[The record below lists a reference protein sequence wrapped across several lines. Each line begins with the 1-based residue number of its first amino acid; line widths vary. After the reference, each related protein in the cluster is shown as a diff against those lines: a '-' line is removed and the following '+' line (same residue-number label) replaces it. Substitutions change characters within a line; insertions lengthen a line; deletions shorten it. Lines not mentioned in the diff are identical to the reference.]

1 MIYILTDWVIGVAFL
16 EMNGTPIFA
25 ELRERLAERILFL
38 DGAMGTMVQRHELEE
53 VDFRGERFANHPS
66 DLKGNNDLLSLTRPD
81 IIRGIHTQFLEA
93 GCDIIET
100 NTFSATRIGMADYG
114 MEELSREL
122 NVASA
127 QLAREAVEAMQAK
140 DASRRCFVA
149 GAIGPTN
156 RTASISPDVNDPGFR
171 AVTFDDLV
179 AVYREQTEALME
191 GGVDILLPETTF
203 DTLNLKA
210 ALFAIEEVFLDRGER
225 LPVMV
230 SVTITDASGRTLSG
244 QTTEAFWNSIAHA
257 KPFTVG
263 INCALGAKEMAPYI
277 RELSRI
283 ADTFVHCYP
292 NAGLPNPLADTGYDE
307 RPIDTAG
314 ALRDLAD
321 QGLLNVAGGCCGTT
335 PDHLRAIIEQLK
347 DVKPRVS
354 QVLSASLRLSG
365 LEPQTIGDRTG
376 QLAMVG
382 ERTNVMGSPKFK
394 KLIKEGEF
402 EAALALARQQVENGA
417 NVIDIC
423 FDEGLLDAEA
433 CMRKFLNLLASDP
446 DISRVPIM
454 VDSSKWSVL
463 EEGLKCLQGKGIVNS
478 ISLKG
483 GEEEF
488 LRQAAL
494 CQRYG
499 AAAVVMA
506 FDEKGQAATVED
518 KVAIA
523 ERAYKLLTEQLDFSP
538 TDIIF
543 DLNILT
549 VATGM
554 EEHNDYAVNF
564 IEAVRQVKA
573 RCPGARTS
581 GGVSNISFSFRGN
594 NVVREAMHSAFLY
607 HAVDAGLD
615 MGIVNAGMLEVYEQ
629 IDKDLLEHVEDVL
642 LNRRPDATDRLIDY
656 AEQFKGVK
664 KEKAAADQK
673 WREEDVAARLSHA
686 LVNGIT
692 EFIEQDTEEARAA
705 AARPLEVIEGPL
717 MDGMKVVGELFG
729 AGKMFLPQVVKSA
742 RVMKKAVAYLTPF
755 MEAEK
760 ADGDDTGA
768 GTFVIATVKGD
779 VHDIGK
785 NIVGVVLGCNGYKV
799 VDLGVMVDCDT
810 ILKAAE
816 EHNADVI
823 GLSGLITPSLDEMI
837 FNAKEMQRRGLS
849 TPLLIGGATTSKAH
863 TAIKIAPS
871 YDGVICHVLD
881 ASLVVGVCNDLLSES
896 RRDDFRLELESE
908 HERLR
913 EKYASGDDGRKQ
925 IVPLAVARAA
935 APPNNWETEEIL
947 TPEILGLQHYESIP
961 LDLLATYIDW
971 SPFFWAWQLHGVYPT
986 IFNKPQEGKEAKKLF
1001 ADGQKLLEDII
1012 VNRRCTARAVAGF
1025 WQANSVGD
1033 DVELYAD
1040 DSRKEQLATFHFLR
1054 QQRQK
1059 KEGQVC
1065 KSLAD
1070 YIAPRVSG
1078 RIDYFG
1084 GFVVTMGQEIEDY
1097 AATFRES
1104 GDDYSAI
1111 IVQALGDRLAEA
1123 CAEYLHKLM
1132 RDQSGAGDEEGF
1144 LADTKLDEEQNR
1156 FLVREKYRGIRP
1168 AAGYPS
1174 CPDHSEKVALWNLLN
1189 AKELTGTT
1197 LTTSYAM
1204 KPPSSVSGFY
1214 LNHAEAKYF
1223 NLGLIGED
1231 QVADYAAR
1239 KKISQ
1244 TEAEKWLRPY
1254 LGYDE
1259 E

>member
-1 MIYILTDWVIGVAFL
+1 MKTSPIIG
-16 EMNGTPIFA
+16 
-25 ELRERLAERILFL
+25 ELREQLAERILFL

-53 VDFRGERFANHPS
+53 DDFRGERFADHS
-66 DLKGNNDLLSLTRPD
+66 CDLKGNNDLLSLTQPE
-81 IIRGIHTQFLEA
+81 IIRGIHTRFLEA

-100 NTFSATRIGMADYG
+100 NTFSATRIGMADYA
-114 MEELSREL
+114 MEDIAREL

-127 QLAREAVEAMQAK
+127 RLAREAVEAVMVK
-140 DASRRCFVA
+140 DASRHCYVA

-179 AVYREQTEALME
+179 TVYREQADALIE

-210 ALFAIEEVFLDRGER
+210 ALFAIEEVFLNRGER

-263 INCALGAKEMAPYI
+263 INCALGANEMAPYI

-292 NAGLPNPLADTGYDE
+292 NAGLPNPLSETGYDE
-307 RPIDTAG
+307 RPVDTAA

-321 QGLLNVAGGCCGTT
+321 QGLLNIAGGCCGTT
-335 PDHLRAIIEQLK
+335 PEHLKAIIETLAA
-347 DVKPRVS
+347 VKPRVP
-354 QVLSASLRLSG
+354 QKLPASLRLSG
-365 LEPQTIGDRTG
+365 LEPQTIGDQSG

-382 ERTNVMGSPKFK
+382 ERTNVMGSPRFK
-394 KLIKEGEF
+394 KLIKEGDF

-433 CMRKFLNLLASDP
+433 CMRKFLNLLAADP

-488 LRQAAL
+488 LQQGAL
-494 CQRYG
+494 CRRYG

-506 FDEKGQAATVED
+506 FDEKGQAATIED

-523 ERAYKLLTEQLDFSP
+523 ERAYKLLTETLEFP
-538 TDIIF
+538 PEDIIF

-564 IEAVRQVKA
+564 IEAVRLVKE

-607 HAVDAGLD
+607 HAVEAGLD

-629 IDKDLLEHVEDVL
+629 IDKELLEYVEDVL

-673 WREEDVAARLSHA
+673 WRDEDVAARLSHA

-692 EFIEQDTEEARAA
+692 EFIEEDTEEARAA
-705 AARPLEVIEGPL
+705 AVRPLEVIEGPL
-717 MDGMKVVGELFG
+717 MDGMKVVGKLFG

-755 MEAEK
+755 MEEQK
-760 ADGDDTGA
+760 TDVDGA
-768 GTFVIATVKGD
+768 AVGTVVMATVKGD

-810 ILKAAE
+810 ILKTAE
-816 EHNADVI
+816 ENNADII

-837 FNAKEMQRRGLS
+837 FNAKEMQRRKLA
-849 TPLLIGGATTSKAH
+849 TPLLIGGATTSKMH
-863 TAIKIAPS
+863 TAVKIAPHYEGPTS
-871 YDGVICHVLD
+871 HVLD
-881 ASLVVGVCNDLLSES
+881 ASLVVGVCNDLLSDT
-896 RRDDFRLELESE
+896 RRSAFIEELGRE

-913 EKYASGDDGRKQ
+913 DKFSERDDGRKH
-925 IVPLAVARAA
+925 IVPLDQARAA
-935 APPNNWETEEIL
+935 APPTDWDTVEIRR
-947 TPEILGLQHYESIP
+947 PDNLGLQHFETIP
-961 LDLLATYIDW
+961 LDILATYVDW
-971 SPFFWAWQLHGVYPT
+971 SPFFWAWQLHGIYPT
-986 IFNKPQEGKEAKKLF
+986 IFSKPDEGKEARKLF
-1001 ADGQKLLEDII
+1001 DDGQRLLEDI
-1012 VNRRCTARAVAGF
+1012 VVHQRFRARAVGGF
-1025 WQANSVGD
+1025 WPAHSVGD
-1033 DVELYAD
+1033 DVEVFAD
-1040 DSRKEQLATFHFLR
+1040 EARTKPLATFHFLR

-1059 KEGQVC
+1059 KAGQVC
-1065 KSLAD
+1065 RCLSD
-1070 YIAPRVSG
+1070 YVVPKGCSRL
-1078 RIDYFG
+1078 DFFG
-1084 GFVVTMGQEIEDY
+1084 GFVVTMGHEVESY
-1097 AATFRES
+1097 ATTFREQ

-1111 IVQALGDRLAEA
+1111 VIQALGDRLAEA
-1123 CAEYLHKLM
+1123 AAEYLHKIM
-1132 RDQSGAGDEEGF
+1132 RDQCGIGREEGF
-1144 LADTKLDEEQNR
+1144 AADTAIDEEQAKY
-1156 FLVREKYRGIRP
+1156 LIREKYRGIRP

-1174 CPDHSEKVALWNLLN
+1174 CPDHSEKATLWKLLEAETRTN
-1189 AKELTGTT
+1189 AT
-1197 LTTSYAM
+1197 LTTSFAM
-1204 KPPSSVSGFY
+1204 NPPSTVSGFY
-1214 LNHAEAKYF
+1214 FNHPSAKYF
-1223 NLGLIGED
+1223 NMAKIGED
-1231 QVADYAAR
+1231 QVVDYAAR
-1239 KKISQ
+1239 KNISK

-1259 E
+1259 DE

>member
-1 MIYILTDWVIGVAFL
+1 MRTSQAI
-16 EMNGTPIFA
+16 E
-25 ELRERLAERILFL
+25 ELQEQLAERILFL
-38 DGAMGTMVQRHELEE
+38 DGALGTMVQAHALEE
-53 VDFRGERFANHPS
+53 ADFRGERFADHS
-66 DLKGNNDLLSLTRPD
+66 KDLKGNNDLLVLTKPE
-81 IIRGIHTQFLEA
+81 IIRGIHSEFLAA
-93 GCDIIET
+93 GSDIIET

-114 MEELSREL
+114 LEEIVREL
-122 NVASA
+122 NVAA
-127 QLAREAVEAMQAK
+127 ARIAREAVDAAMKQDPSHK
-140 DASRRCFVA
+140 RYVA

-171 AVTFDDLV
+171 AVSFDELV
-179 AVYREQTEALME
+179 EVYREQAEGLIE

-210 ALFAIEEVFLDRGER
+210 ALFAIEQVFQDIDER

-283 ADTFVHCYP
+283 ADTYVHCYP
-292 NAGLPNPLADTGYDE
+292 NAGLPNPLAETGYDE
-307 RPIDTAG
+307 RPIDTAE
-314 ALRDLAD
+314 ALRDLAE

-335 PDHLRAIIEQLK
+335 PEHLMAIIEALAE
-347 DVKPRVS
+347 VKPRMP
-354 QVLSASLRLSG
+354 QTRPASLRLSG
-365 LEPQTIGDRTG
+365 LEPQEIGDRTG

-382 ERTNVMGSPKFK
+382 ERTNVMGSPMFK
-394 KLIKEGEF
+394 KLIKEGAF
-402 EAALALARQQVENGA
+402 EAALSLARQQVENGA

-423 FDEGLLDAEA
+423 FDEGLLDAED
-433 CMRKFLNLLASDP
+433 CMRRFLNLLASDP

-494 CQRYG
+494 CRCYG

-506 FDEKGQAATVED
+506 FDEKGQAATIED

-523 ERAYKLLTEQLDFSP
+523 ERAYKLLTEKLHFP
-538 TDIIF
+538 PEDIIF

-564 IEAVRQVKA
+564 IEGVRQVKV

-607 HAVDAGLD
+607 HAVEAGLD

-629 IDKDLLEHVEDVL
+629 IDKELLEHVEDVL
-642 LNRRPDATDRLIDY
+642 LNRRPDATDRLVDY

-664 KEKAAADQK
+664 KERAVADLK

-692 EFIEQDTEEARAA
+692 EFIEEDTEEARTAA
-705 AARPLEVIEGPL
+705 TRPLEVIEGPL
-717 MDGMKVVGELFG
+717 MGGMKVVGELFG
-729 AGKMFLPQVVKSA
+729 SGKMFLPQVVKSA

-760 ADGDDTGA
+760 TAGEDTSA

-799 VDLGVMVDCDT
+799 VDLGVMVDCDK
-810 ILKAAE
+810 ILKTAE
-816 EHNADVI
+816 EQKADII

-837 FNAKEMQRRGLS
+837 FNAKEMQRRGLK

-863 TAIKIAPS
+863 TAIKIAPA
-871 YDGVICHVLD
+871 YDGPICHVLD
-881 ASLVVGVCNDLLSES
+881 ASLVVGVCNDLLSEN
-896 RRDDFRLELESE
+896 RREDFCGELEAE
-908 HERLR
+908 HARLQ
-913 EKYASGDDGRKQ
+913 EKFASGDDGRKD
-925 IVPLAVARAA
+925 IVSLETARASSPHYDWA
-935 APPNNWETEEIL
+935 NEKICK
-947 TPEILGLQHYESIP
+947 PEILGLQHFKSIP
-961 LDLLATYIDW
+961 LDVLATYIDW
-971 SPFFWAWQLHGVYPT
+971 SPFFWAWQLHGIYPT
-986 IFNKPQEGKEAKKLF
+986 IFNKPDEGKEAKKLF
-1001 ADGQKLLEDII
+1001 DDGQKMLKDII
-1012 VNRRCTARAVAGF
+1012 VNQRFTARAVAGF
-1025 WQANSVGD
+1025 WPANAIGE
-1033 DVELYAD
+1033 DVELYGD
-1040 DSRKEQLATFHFLR
+1040 ETRNELLAEFHFLR
-1054 QQRQK
+1054 QQRKK
-1059 KEGQVC
+1059 KEGQLC
-1065 KSLAD
+1065 RCLTD
-1070 YIAPRVSG
+1070 NIAPKDSG
-1078 RIDYFG
+1078 LIDYFG
-1084 GFVVTMGQEIEDY
+1084 GFVVTIGREVEDY
-1097 AATFRES
+1097 AATFRDAR
-1104 GDDYSAI
+1104 DDYSAI

-1123 CAEYLHKLM
+1123 SAEYLHKLI
-1132 RDQSGAGDEEGF
+1132 RDQSGIGKKEGF
-1144 LADTKLDEEQNR
+1144 GAETKINEEQAK
-1156 FLVREKYRGIRP
+1156 FLTREKYRGIRP
-1168 AAGYPS
+1168 ATGYPS
-1174 CPDHSEKVALWNLLN
+1174 CPDHSEKATLWRLLD
-1189 AKELTGTT
+1189 AEKKIGVT

-1204 KPPSSVSGFY
+1204 NPPSSVSGFY
-1214 LNHAEAKYF
+1214 LNHPDAKYF
-1223 NLGLIGED
+1223 NLGMIGKD
-1231 QVADYAAR
+1231 QVNDYAKR
-1239 KKISQ
+1239 KIIPLS
-1244 TEAEKWLRPY
+1244 EAEKWLRPH

-1259 E
+1259 N

>member
-1 MIYILTDWVIGVAFL
+1 VKNSPLIDK
-16 EMNGTPIFA
+16 
-25 ELRERLAERILFL
+25 LREQLTKRILFL

-53 VDFRGERFANHPS
+53 DDFRGDQFADHS
-66 DLKGNNDLLSLTRPD
+66 CDLKGNNDLLSLTQPE
-81 IIRGIHTQFLEA
+81 IIRGIHAQFLEA

-114 MEELSREL
+114 MEDIARDL

-127 QLAREAVEAMQAK
+127 RLAREAVKAVLAK
-140 DASRRCFVA
+140 DASRRCYVA

-156 RTASISPDVNDPGFR
+156 RTASISPDVNDPSFR

-179 AVYREQTEALME
+179 AVYREQTEALIE

-210 ALFAIEEVFLDRGER
+210 ALFAMEEVFVERGER

-292 NAGLPNPLADTGYDE
+292 NAGLPNPLSETGYDE
-307 RPIDTAG
+307 RPVDTAS

-321 QGLLNVAGGCCGTT
+321 QGLLNIAGGCCGTT
-335 PDHLRAIIEQLK
+335 PEHLKAIIETLAE
-347 DVKPRVS
+347 VKPRVPQPRKS
-354 QVLSASLRLSG
+354 SLRLSG
-365 LEPQTIGDRTG
+365 LEPQEIGDRTG

-394 KLIKEGEF
+394 KLIKDGDF

-433 CMRKFLNLLASDP
+433 CMRKFLNLLAADP

-478 ISLKG
+478 ISLKD

-494 CQRYG
+494 CRRYG
-499 AAAVVMA
+499 AAVVVMA
-506 FDEKGQAATVED
+506 FDEKGQAATIDD
-518 KVAIA
+518 KVAIG
-523 ERAYKLLTEQLDFSP
+523 ERVYKLLTEKLDFP
-538 TDIIF
+538 PEDIIF

-564 IEAVRQVKA
+564 IEGVRQVKN

-607 HAVDAGLD
+607 HAVEAGLD

-629 IDKDLLEHVEDVL
+629 IDKELLEHVEDVL
-642 LNRRPDATDRLIDY
+642 LNRRPDATDRLVDY

-664 KEKAAADQK
+664 KKRAVADLK

-692 EFIEQDTEEARAA
+692 EFIEDDTEEARSA

-717 MDGMKVVGELFG
+717 MNGMKVVGELFG
-729 AGKMFLPQVVKSA
+729 SGKMFLPQVVKSA

-755 MEAEK
+755 MEEEK
-760 ADGDDTGA
+760 NDGEDTSA

-799 VDLGVMVDCDT
+799 IDLGVMADCDK
-810 ILKAAE
+810 ILETAE
-816 EHNADVI
+816 ENKADII

-837 FNAKEMQRRGLS
+837 FNAKEMQRRGLK

-863 TAIKIAPS
+863 TAIKIAPA
-871 YDGVICHVLD
+871 YDGPTCHVLD
-881 ASLVVGVCNDLLSES
+881 ASLVVGVCNDLLSKKRSE
-896 RRDDFRLELESE
+896 DFRTELETQ

-913 EKYASGDDGRKQ
+913 EKFASGKDGRKD
-925 IVPLAVARAA
+925 IVPLKIARASS
-935 APPNNWETEEIL
+935 PQYDWENEKICK
-947 TPEILGLQHYESIP
+947 PEVLGLQHFKSIP
-961 LDLLATYIDW
+961 LDVLATYIDW
-971 SPFFWAWQLHGVYPT
+971 SPFFWAWQLHGIYPT
-986 IFNKPQEGKEAKKLF
+986 IFSKPDEGNEAKKLF
-1001 ADGQKLLEDII
+1001 ADGQKMLEDII
-1012 VNRRCTARAVAGF
+1012 ANQRFTARAVAGI
-1025 WQANSVGD
+1025 WPANTTGE
-1033 DVELYAD
+1033 DVELYGNEA
-1040 DSRKEQLATFHFLR
+1040 RNELLATFHFLR

-1059 KEGQVC
+1059 KAGQVC
-1065 KSLAD
+1065 RCLAD
-1070 YIAPRVSG
+1070 NIAPKDSG
-1078 RIDYFG
+1078 LIDYFG
-1084 GFVVTMGQEIEDY
+1084 GFAVTIGQEVEDF
-1097 AATFRES
+1097 AATFRDA
-1104 GDDYSAI
+1104 GDDYNAI

-1123 CAEYLHKLM
+1123 SAEYIHKLI
-1132 RDQSGAGDEEGF
+1132 RDQSCVGQKEGF
-1144 LADTKLDEEQNR
+1144 EAEAKINEEQAK
-1156 FLVREKYRGIRP
+1156 FLIKEKYRGIRP

-1174 CPDHSEKVALWNLLN
+1174 CPDHTEKETLWKLLDAE
-1189 AKELTGTT
+1189 AKIEASLT
-1197 LTTSYAM
+1197 SNYAM
-1204 KPPSSVSGFY
+1204 NPPSSVSGFY
-1214 LNHAEAKYF
+1214 LNHPDAKYF
-1223 NLGLIGED
+1223 NLGMIGKD
-1231 QVADYAAR
+1231 QVNDYANR
-1239 KKISQ
+1239 KNITLS
-1244 TEAEKWLRPY
+1244 EAEKWLRSH

-1259 E
+1259 D